1 MKQNHM
7 LSYFLRFFFLEI
19 FTIFSPHIKNSYVY
33 LTQVSF
39 RQLLTLIFFL
49 FRLIPILKQLSSS
62 LSLHKSKWCMG
73 QRVLH
78 LPATCQSSNLV
89 PRAFP
94 LKNSRRTHFL
104 ATPDNY
110 WVVFAM
116 PKCMRAFLGVPC
128 MAGAG

>member
-39 RQLLTLIFFL
+39 RQRSTLIFVL
-49 FRLIPILKQLSSS
+49 FSLIPIFRLLSSS

-73 QRVLH
+73 QRV
-78 LPATCQSSNLV
+78 
-89 PRAFP
+89 
-94 LKNSRRTHFL
+94 
-104 ATPDNY
+104 
-110 WVVFAM
+110 
-116 PKCMRAFLGVPC
+116 
-128 MAGAG
+128 